1 MVAGLV
7 LGAIWGAL
15 SSFTNADASPFGDA
29 ASLVVTA
36 GWAWAGVAVVAGW
49 LVGSSTRGAASG
61 VLALLA
67 MTTAYYGMDS
77 IFRREPFALYWY
89 EMRVWWV
96 ASLVFG
102 SVLGVIGACIRRP
115 GVIGLLAAL
124 TVPVGAAVEM
134 VLLPREGAAFGVV
147 NPVYDWL
154 RPVVWA
160 VAAAVS
166 GVLVVRFLARHRR
179 GQLNGADPSSGT
191 PSPAGTPHN
200 LPSR

>member
-1 MVAGLV
+1 MA
-7 LGAIWGAL
+7 
-15 SSFTNADASPFGDA
+15 N
-29 ASLVVTA
+29 A

-49 LVGSSTRGAASG
+49 LVGTSTRGAASG

-77 IFRREPFALYWY
+77 IFRQEPFASYWY

-102 SVLGVIGACIRRP
+102 SVLGVIGATIRRP
-115 GVIGLLAAL
+115 AVIGLLAAL

-134 VLLPREGAAFGVV
+134 TSLPREGADFGVV

-166 GVLVVRFLARHRR
+166 GVLVIRFLARRR
-179 GQLNGADPSSGT
+179 RSQLNGAGRSSGT
-191 PSPAGTPHN
+191 PSTHGNASQPAFAVADRSTGR
-200 LPSR
+200 SRRPT